1 MAAWSSAARPAYE
14 LWYDHLTL
22 LWREND
28 VPFPLSFPPSFDAAV
43 AVGLCLVGS
52 SATVREAVLRETA
65 EAGVNYVLCRL
76 AFGDLPLEVSKRS
89 VALLADEV
97 MPAFPEPE

>member
-1 MAAWSSAARPAYE
+1 MCLMGSA
-14 LWYDHLTL
+14 
-22 LWREND
+22 
-28 VPFPLSFPPSFDAAV
+28 
-43 AVGLCLVGS
+43 
-52 SATVREAVLRETA
+52 ATVRDAALRETA

-97 MPAFPEPE
+97 MRAFPELNEGVA